1 MCFVI
6 GEFEGRAAAVLLS
19 RSRNG
24 KDRAHCVLSPMRLL
38 PEGITL
44 RSSRAP
50 GREDP
55 TNPPLKEPLESEK
68 KKEGLKSKEASV
80 LREAGEKEIKDSH
93 WRRKGRWGEVG
104 PALSFKGLV

>member
-1 MCFVI
+1 
-6 GEFEGRAAAVLLS
+6 
-19 RSRNG
+19 
-24 KDRAHCVLSPMRLL
+24 MRLL

-44 RSSRAP
+44 RNSRAP

-68 KKEGLKSKEASV
+68 KKEGLKSKEARV
-80 LREAGEKEIKDSH
+80 LREAGEKETKD
-93 WRRKGRWGEVG
+93 WRKGRWGEVG